1 MKRIIIIGGMGP
13 QASVELHKKII
24 TRAAATGARNGSDFP
39 HIVHLSLP
47 IDDFIADTTK
57 LAPAFEQ
64 IAKTLRQLQITQQD
78 TVVIACNTAHLLQ
91 NEIERALGVN
101 ILSMVNLTIEYIARN
116 FHEIMLFASPTTIK
130 SGLYT
135 EPLRSSGVIVQE
147 PTPVELK
154 AIERTIRSVIAMQPV
169 APLRPSSVPRQ
180 LGCTELSCAFD
191 CAENIIDPMEILINR
206 LIPQESKR

>member
-13 QASVELHKKII
+13 QASLELHKRII
-24 TRAAATGARNGSDFP
+24 TRAAANGARNGSDFP

-91 NEIERALGVN
+91 NEVERVLGIK
-101 ILSMVNLTIEYIARN
+101 ILSMVDLTIEYVARN
-116 FHEIMLFASPTTIK
+116 FRKIMLFASPTTIK
-130 SGLYT
+130 SELYT
-135 EPLRSSGVIVQE
+135 EPLRASGVIVQE
-147 PTPVELK
+147 PTTQELNT
-154 AIERTIRSVIAMQPV
+154 IEQTIRAVIAMKPV
-169 APLRPSSVPRQ
+169 APLRPSSVPRL
-180 LGCTELSCAFD
+180 LGCTELSCAFSS
-191 CAENIIDPMEILINR
+191 ATNIIDPMEILVNNLFIKDK
-206 LIPQESKR
+206 S